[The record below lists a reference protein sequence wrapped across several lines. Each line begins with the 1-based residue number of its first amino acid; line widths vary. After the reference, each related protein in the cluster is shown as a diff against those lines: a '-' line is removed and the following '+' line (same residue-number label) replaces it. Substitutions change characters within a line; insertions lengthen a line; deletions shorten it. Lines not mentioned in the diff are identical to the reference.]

1 MELINV
7 SIKQFLSVDSSID
20 YEVYAYILKQVRP
33 AETLLDITMPKLVEQ
48 PYKYILSIESL
59 FKQIESRP
67 YALIE
72 IVAICLQV
80 ETEKLEPI
88 GVFEFYPVFN
98 SIQQQYIDLVTRE
111 KKFLSHD
118 PEPEELEAGLENLGK
133 FGRLMTVD
141 ALSGGD
147 ILRHNQI
154 IELPYSRIFTKLYM
168 DSEKAKIQKELYRI
182 KSRKE

>member
-1 MELINV
+1 M
-7 SIKQFLSVDSSID
+7 
-20 YEVYAYILKQVRP
+20 
-33 AETLLDITMPKLVEQ
+33 
-48 PYKYILSIESL
+48 
-59 FKQIESRP
+59 
-67 YALIE
+67 
-72 IVAICLQV
+72 AICLQV